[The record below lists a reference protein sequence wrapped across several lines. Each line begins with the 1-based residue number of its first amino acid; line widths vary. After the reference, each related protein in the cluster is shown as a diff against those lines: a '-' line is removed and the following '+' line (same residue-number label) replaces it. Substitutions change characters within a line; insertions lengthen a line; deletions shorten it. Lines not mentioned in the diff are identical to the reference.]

1 MRDRRLFPILVLLL
15 SVIATPLAFA
25 IDRQVP
31 VGFNPALDGKP
42 VYATNAASGAVWSAW
57 SYRSHGEFD
66 LAISYRDTSGTW
78 SDPVFLGRL
87 DGLDQVS
94 PALVSDAAGHLY
106 IAYAVRQT
114 SQIFLSVLPSGE
126 GAWSTPMPVT
136 PREDRYFSPALAV
149 VADRLV
155 VGVRAFD
162 GKVAL
167 RDLPLYVPV
176 NGSLGIYDNPDG
188 TDPLGMENREGSPPV
203 PTGGFGPLGGGNT
216 TGGGSG
222 TK

>member
-1 MRDRRLFPILVLLL
+1 MRSRRLFPVLVLLL
-15 SVIATPLAFA
+15 SAVAAPLTFA
-25 IDRQVP
+25 STRPLP
-31 VGFNPALDGKP
+31 VGFNPSLDGKP
-42 VYATNAASGAVWSAW
+42 VYATNAASGAVWTAW

-78 SDPVFLGRL
+78 SEPVFLGRL
-87 DGLDQVS
+87 DGLDQIS

-106 IAYAVRQT
+106 LAYSVRQT
-114 SQIFLSVLPSGE
+114 SQIFLSVLPCGE
-126 GAWSTPMPVT
+126 GTWSAPMPVT
-136 PREDRYFSPALAV
+136 PREDQYFSPALAV

-155 VGVRAFD
+155 VGFRAFD

-167 RDLPLYVPV
+167 RDLPLHVPV

-188 TDPLGMENREGSPPV
+188 TDPLGQESREGIPLA
-203 PTGGFGPLGGGNT
+203 PTGGFGQPGSGNTGGGGN
-216 TGGGSG
+216 G